1 MISSPVPPVVADL
14 PRRRPDVQAR
24 SLDGEVL
31 VLDRVREL
39 IHQLNPTAAFVWTRC
54 TGDRS
59 TADIA
64 RELADIF
71 DVAPEIAARDVEAT
85 VAQLRVLQLVDM
97 DADPQG
103 ESTAA

>member
-1 MISSPVPPVVADL
+1 MISSSRPVHDGPVATDL

-39 IHQLNPTAAFVWTRC
+39 IHQLNPTAAFVWMRC

-59 TADIA
+59 TVEIA

-85 VAQLRVLQLVDM
+85 VAQFHALQLM
-97 DADPQG
+97 D
-103 ESTAA
+103 TAA